1 MSVASNW
8 NTDKPVRS
16 RAFGS
21 SGSGRSGR
29 SRNVHG
35 LGVSVEIP
43 PEEMA
48 KIRRFERLSPQSLRR
63 AYALA
68 ASNAKK
74 GLFSVMRNHGSAK
87 YSVPKLA
94 RRQPLTRRLN
104 GGKPSEVFGKFATD
118 SAYHVA
124 YLRGETQ
131 VIGWPDR
138 LHTFLSAL
146 QDGASRDW
154 TDGEKRHIRG
164 RLQEKGAKA
173 PRLPASYQR
182 PERPL
187 IDPYAAA
194 LVRLYPEWIVKL
206 FEKDYNRR
214 MKAR

>member
-1 MSVASNW
+1 MTTASV
-8 NTDKPVRS
+8 T
-16 RAFGS
+16 
-21 SGSGRSGR
+21 
-29 SRNVHG
+29 
-35 LGVSVEIP
+35 IP

-48 KIRRFERLSPQSLRR
+48 KIRRFERLSPRSLRR

-74 GLFSVMRNHGSAK
+74 GLFSVIKNHGSAK
-87 YSVPKLA
+87 YSVPKVQ
-94 RRQPLTRRLN
+94 RRQIITRRIN
-104 GGKPSEVFGKFATD
+104 GGKPSAVFGKFASD
-118 SAYHVA
+118 PQYMVA
-124 YLRGETQ
+124 YLRGEEQ

-146 QDGASRDW
+146 QDGSSRDW
-154 TDGEKRHIRG
+154 TDGERRYIRMK
-164 RLQEKGAKA
+164 LKENGAKA